1 MALNSPVRAA
11 QPVLAVRS
19 IHPAWIAAAV
29 TFLTLVATAGFRSA
43 PSVLIVPLE
52 AAFGWSRAQISLAV
66 SVNVLLYGFTTPFAA
81 ALMERFGIRRVV
93 MTALT
98 VIGSGA
104 AATVFMT
111 EPWHLVLLWGVVV
124 GVGTG
129 SMALVFAA
137 SVVNRWFVQR
147 RGLVMGLLTAATA
160 SGQLVFLPG
169 LSMLAMNVG
178 WRSVS
183 VTVAAGAFV
192 MVPVIWL
199 FLRER
204 PADAGR
210 LPYGAAPD
218 WQPPV
223 RSEVNAAR
231 LALQTLRD
239 AAKVRDFWY
248 VAGSFFVCGLSTS
261 GLIGTHF
268 IPAAHD
274 HGMAE
279 VAAAGLLALVGVF
292 DVVGTI
298 FSGWLTDRYDA
309 RRLLFFYYLLRGIS
323 LFLLP
328 WVLFSTVQ
336 PSTLVFVVFYG
347 LDWVATVPPTVLLCR
362 RILGPGHATV
372 VYGWV
377 FAAHQVGGS
386 IAALG
391 AALLRV
397 QFGDYALAFYTSGL
411 LCVVTAY
418 FVLQIAKDVPA
429 GQLRR

>member
-66 SVNVLLYGFTTPFAA
+66 SVNVLLYGFTAPFAA

-104 AATVFMT
+104 AATIFMT

-223 RSEVNAAR
+223 RSEVNDAR